1 MNDTPTI
8 SLNDASAP
16 SSPGYRATAVMTKLL
31 SGRSRSGSTASID
44 SSYTA
49 SGRVT
54 PEQQRRS
61 GKAAAQSLLAND
73 ARYKKFAAQVDRVL
87 QSFESVNEWADF
99 ISFLSR
105 LLKVC
110 AG

>member
-1 MNDTPTI
+1 M
-8 SLNDASAP
+8 LNASP
-16 SSPGYRATAVMTKLL
+16 NMTKLL
-31 SGRSRSGSTASID
+31 GARSRSGSTASE
-44 SSYTA
+44 SSA

-73 ARYKKFAAQVDRVL
+73 GRYKKFAAQVDRVL
-87 QSFESVNEWADF
+87 QSFEHVNEWADF

-105 LLKVC
+105 LLKVRVC
-110 AG
+110 WTS

>member
-1 MNDTPTI
+1 MDPPSVPVNHP
-8 SLNDASAP
+8 AP
-16 SSPGYRATAVMTKLL
+16 PSPGPRAMTKLL
-31 SGRSRSGSTASID
+31 AARSRSGSTASID
-44 SSYTA
+44 SSYQA

-110 AG
+110 RARTS